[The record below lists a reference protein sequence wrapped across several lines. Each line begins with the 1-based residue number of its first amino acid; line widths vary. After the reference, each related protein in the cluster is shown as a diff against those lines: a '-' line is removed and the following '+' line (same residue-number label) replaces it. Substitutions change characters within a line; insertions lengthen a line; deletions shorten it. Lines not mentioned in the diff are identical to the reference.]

1 MISLFLLKSLS
12 ILPLKVLY
20 FISRI
25 LSFLLIKVIKYRTQ
39 VVDKNLTLT
48 RRFFKS
54 HDLLNVKYRFY
65 KYFVDLYMEVIK
77 MNSVNKNFF
86 IKNFKVNNIKDLN
99 DFYDQGKSVM
109 LMLSHYSGYEWCISL
124 PYYLKHDVAAVYSPL
139 KNKPVN
145 NFIVKSRE
153 KHGISL
159 FSRYSAFR
167 KIFKKEKQGKPTL
180 YGLVADQSPQLSSKN
195 LFWTKF
201 LDQKV
206 PVFTGPEVIA
216 KKYKMPVVYGEM
228 KRVERGSYI
237 INFKLIS
244 LDASKEKD
252 HVITKKYL
260 RLIEEQIK
268 IDPSLYLWTH
278 NRFKHAK
285 N

>member
-1 MISLFLLKSLS
+1 MISLYLLKFLS

-25 LSFLLIKVIKYRTQ
+25 LSFLIIKVIKYRSK
-39 VVDKNLTLT
+39 VVDKNLNLS
-48 RRFFKS
+48 RKFFKS

-65 KYFVDLYMEVIK
+65 KYFVDLYVEVIK
-77 MNSVNKNFF
+77 MNSVDKNFF
-86 IKNFKVNNIKDLN
+86 IKNFKVNNVKELN
-99 DFYDQGKSVM
+99 EFYDQGKSVM

-124 PYYLKHDVAAVYSPL
+124 PYFLKHDIVSVYSPL
-139 KNKPVN
+139 KNKYVN
-145 NFIVKSRE
+145 DFILKSRE

-159 FSRYSAFR
+159 YSRYSAFR
-167 KIFKKEKQGKPTL
+167 EIFKKEKQGKPTL
-180 YGLVADQSPQLSSKN
+180 YGLVADQSPQINSKN
-195 LFWTKF
+195 FWTMF

-206 PVFTGPEVIA
+206 PVFTGPEIIA
-216 KKYKMPVVYGEM
+216 KKYKMPVFYGEM
-228 KRVERGSYI
+228 KRTERGSYT

-244 LDASKEKD
+244 LDASKEKE

-268 IDPSLYLWTH
+268 KDPSLYLWTH
-278 NRFKHAK
+278 NRFKHAR